1 MRDGLHVV
9 QRKLA
14 NFVFWSSVLLTLA
27 VRGAEPVR
35 YNRDIRPILSDKCF
49 FCHGFDEKKRE
60 AGLRLDVREGALK
73 KNAIVPGKPEKSEL
87 LKRVTTKDAG
97 DHMPPAKSK
106 LASLTTA
113 EVELLR
119 RWIAEGANYEA
130 HWAFIPLAPGSV
142 PEPKAE
148 KSLVISDKLKASAP
162 SRPSPLITNHYSLP
176 SMIDRL
182 VSAGL
187 AARKLTLQPAA
198 DPATLLRRVS
208 FDLTGLPPTPAEV
221 EAFLQDKL
229 PDAYERA
236 VDRLL
241 ASPHFGERMAV
252 DWLDIARYADS
263 YGFQVDREREMWP

>member
-73 KNAIVPGKPEKSEL
+73 KNTIVPGKPEKSEL

-130 HWAFIPLAPGSV
+130 HWAFIPLSPGSV

-148 KSLVISDKLKASAP
+148 KSLVISEDRKSTRLNSSHSQQSRMPSSA
-162 SRPSPLITNHYSLP
+162 
-176 SMIDRL
+176 
-182 VSAGL
+182 
-187 AARKLTLQPAA
+187 
-198 DPATLLRRVS
+198 
-208 FDLTGLPPTPAEV
+208 
-221 EAFLQDKL
+221 
-229 PDAYERA
+229 
-236 VDRLL
+236 
-241 ASPHFGERMAV
+241 
-252 DWLDIARYADS
+252 
-263 YGFQVDREREMWP
+263 